1 MTNWKLARRD
11 LLKRLGVGAAVLPI
25 LRATRSFAAA
35 GPLKRFMVF
44 QMSEGLRQQYWKP
57 NPGSLLTGVLPV
69 TLQAFEKHR
78 ADMTVIP
85 GLNNPGGGGGHG
97 SYGCVYYGLGG
108 TGGGQYKEPTG
119 KTVDQI
125 IANALPKPASGHL
138 SVHYAVQ
145 FDRPPTSTS
154 SPGGR
159 RAFWAGAGS
168 PINPV
173 LDPIQGYMSLF
184 TGGETAPMGQAPDPE
199 AAKRLIAQKK
209 SILDYVGDSLD
220 DFSSRLGSADKMAIE
235 HHHESI
241 RQLETQIAT
250 VPSMTGGS
258 GGGSCGGAPT
268 PGTDFAAFA
277 AYPAVMKA
285 QTNLMVAALKCGVT
299 NVATIQTGDSSGNN
313 INFGAFVPGLPAT
326 SKNNYKSPY
335 RNWHD
340 LGHNPV
346 LDGTDH
352 KKIVDRW
359 FMDRWAEVFDQ
370 MKGIQEEGGTLFD
383 NTVTLVGNH
392 MEEGA
397 NHNSNAIPWMVFG
410 KGWGSINAGNCIG
423 GGGKV
428 AGVMAGI
435 CKAFGIQ
442 HPFGAPMPGFNKG

>member
-11 LLKRLGVGAAVLPI
+11 LLKSLGVGVGVLPL
-25 LRATRSFAAA
+25 LRATNAFAA
-35 GPLKRFMVF
+35 GPVKRFMVF
-44 QMSEGLRQQYWKP
+44 QMSEGLRQAFWKP
-57 NPGSLLTGVLPV
+57 PVGSLMTGALPA
-69 TLQAFEKHR
+69 TLQAFEKFR
-78 ADMTVIP
+78 ADMTIIP

-145 FDRPPTSTS
+145 FDRAPTSTGM
-154 SPGGR
+154 PGGR
-159 RAFWAGAGS
+159 RAFWAGAGA

-173 LDPIQGYMSLF
+173 LDPIQGYMNLF
-184 TGGETAPMGQAPDPE
+184 TGGEMAPTGPAPDPA

-209 SILDYVGDSLD
+209 SILDYVGSSLD
-220 DFSSRLGSADKMAIE
+220 DFSSRLGKDDKAAIE

-250 VPSMTGGS
+250 VPSMMPS
-258 GGGSCGGAPT
+258 GGGSCGGQPMA
-268 PGTDFAAFA
+268 GQDFAAYS
-277 AYPAVMKA
+277 AYPNVMKA

-313 INFGAFVPGLPAT
+313 INFGAFVPGLPMT

-346 LDGTDH
+346 MDGTDH

-359 FMDRWAEVFDQ
+359 FMDRWAEVFEQ
-370 MKGIQEEGGTLFD
+370 MRGITEEGGTLFD

-392 MEEGA
+392 VEEGA

-435 CKAFGIQ
+435 CKAFGVT
-442 HPFGAPMPGFNKG
+442 HPYGAPMAGFNKA